1 MILTPR
7 HSTCLALALS
17 LTTACKGGDV
27 SGDSAA
33 ADDSTTSE
41 FHPNVPE
48 GYEYKWDTDG
58 CGEDNDDTQ
67 VYRLAEGSSTA
78 EGALQITERWYWFF
92 GGDWEDDCIDTI
104 VYEGDRISA
113 GTLNQLGLSENEEGY
128 DTMMTKSE
136 DNCPQLNYLYLWN
149 HPNADDAEYGD
160 PLEQATLVVFDT
172 LSPSGNLNVD
182 NAMIVNLAYE
192 VRSNSY
198 SLASNYGRGVFMPD
212 TDVNEPPA
220 HYTWESDDCYGG
232 R

>member
-1 MILTPR
+1 MPLRPPLTA
-7 HSTCLALALS
+7 ALALT
-17 LTTACKGGDV
+17 LGLNVACKGGD
-27 SGDSAA
+27 SGDDSGAT
-33 ADDSTTSE
+33 DDSTASE

-58 CGEDNDDTQ
+58 CGEDGDNTQ

-78 EGALQITERWYWFF
+78 EGTLQMTERWYWFF

-136 DNCPQLNYLYLWN
+136 DGCPSVNYLYLWD
-149 HPNADDAEYGD
+149 HPDAKKVEYGD

-192 VRSNSY
+192 VRSSSY

-220 HYTWESDDCYGG
+220 HYTWESDDCYGY
-232 R
+232 